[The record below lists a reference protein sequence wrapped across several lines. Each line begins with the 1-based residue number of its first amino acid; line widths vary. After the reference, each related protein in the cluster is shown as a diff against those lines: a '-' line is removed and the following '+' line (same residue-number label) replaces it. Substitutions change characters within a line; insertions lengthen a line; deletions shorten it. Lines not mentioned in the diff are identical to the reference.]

1 MQRFSWLRGGY
12 FFRGVSVMAKIR
24 SLRLQ
29 LTIVIVAITVVL
41 TLIMGVMN
49 IRSINIYS
57 TQVANTGL
65 NWETQ
70 RKASH
75 LDKMM
80 LQSQDAVDFTGSVAQ
95 QYFTRLDQVE
105 DPAFRT
111 EVAARLHQRFEAA
124 VRTIPEVDGYY
135 FHFNEGLVHGEN
147 GFWYQKNPTTGQFE
161 QQPFSHPTEGPD
173 PRSQEKNRWYYEP
186 LDRLSPVWISP
197 YRNQENSPL
206 IISYT
211 KPIFVNRR
219 CIGLVGIDIRMDTLI
234 GRLKNVHIYNS
245 GYALLFS
252 AGGELY
258 YHPDHPYGL
267 PDTNLSDFGLSQ
279 YQSLFRQ
286 HDSGSDTLPVFYKK
300 EQRQLAFT
308 TLVNGMKLGVEAPSS
323 EIYAVQR
330 TATFR
335 AFFLLILFAI
345 CGSSLAAY
353 LANKFL
359 QPLAAINKAASRMGQ
374 GNYDI
379 PVSYESQDEI
389 GQLARNINKTMGLM
403 KTMVQGLKT
412 EAFQDKLT
420 HVKNVSALE
429 TRILDLDGRI
439 TEKDPQLAFGVV
451 MVDCNGLKGINDTY
465 GHEKGNLLLQLT
477 AKTICDVYAHSPVYR
492 IGGDEFLVLLQNRDY
507 EHREAL
513 WQQLLPYL
521 RKRDW
526 TGEKPWEQLSF
537 SAGHAEY
544 QPGSDISFTEVFR
557 RADGAMYQVK
567 RSIEGDAAR

>member
-49 IRSINIYS
+49 IQSINIYS

-65 NWETQ
+65 NWKTQ
-70 RKASH
+70 REASH

-80 LQSQDAVDFTGSVAQ
+80 LQSQDAVDFAANTAQ
-95 QYFTRLDQVE
+95 QNFTSKDQLQ
-105 DPAFRT
+105 DPAFR
-111 EVAARLHQRFEAA
+111 ADIKIRLHRQFQAA
-124 VRTIPEVDGYY
+124 VRNIPEVSGFYL
-135 FHFNEGLVHGEN
+135 HFNEDLLPEPD
-147 GFWYQKNPTTGQFE
+147 GFFYQKLPGRTEFQE
-161 QQPFSHPTEGPD
+161 EPIAHPKEGPEEEA
-173 PRSQEKNRWYYEP
+173 QANNLWYYEP
-186 LDRLSPVWISP
+186 MEKLSPVWIPPYQESP
-197 YRNQENSPL
+197 NGPR

-234 GRLKNVHIYNS
+234 GRLKNVHIYDS

-267 PDTNLSDFGLSQ
+267 PDTNLSNFGLSQ

-300 EQRQLAFT
+300 EQKQLAFT

-507 EHREAL
+507 ENREAL

>member
-1 MQRFSWLRGGY
+1 
-12 FFRGVSVMAKIR
+12 MAKIR

-70 RKASH
+70 REASH

-80 LQSQDAVDFTGSVAQ
+80 LQSQDAVDFAANTAQ
-95 QYFTRLDQVE
+95 QYFTSKDQLQ
-105 DPAFRT
+105 DPAFR
-111 EVAARLHQRFEAA
+111 ADIKIRLHRQFQAA
-124 VRTIPEVDGYY
+124 VRNIPEVSGFYL
-135 FHFNEGLVHGEN
+135 HFNEDLLPEPD
-147 GFWYQKNPTTGQFE
+147 GFSYQKLPGRTEFQE
-161 QQPFSHPTEGPD
+161 EPIAHPKEGPEEEA
-173 PRSQEKNRWYYEP
+173 QANNRWYYEP
-186 LDRLSPVWISP
+186 MEKLSPVWIPPYQESP
-197 YRNQENSPL
+197 NGPRV
-206 IISYT
+206 ISYT

-234 GRLKNVHIYNS
+234 GRLKNVHIYDS

-267 PDTNLSDFGLSQ
+267 PDTNLSNFGLSQ

-374 GNYDI
+374 GDYDTFI
-379 PVSYESQDEI
+379 HNNRGDEV
-389 GQLARNINKTMGLM
+389 GELAQNMNQTMVLM
-403 KTMVQGLKT
+403 KDMFARLEKQAMEDT
-412 EAFQDKLT
+412 LT
-420 HVKNVSALE
+420 RVKNNRAYEQMVHELNHRMYQE
-429 TRILDLDGRI
+429 P
-439 TEKDPQLAFGVV
+439 KPAFGVL
-451 MVDCNGLKGINDTY
+451 MVDVNGLKGVNDRF
-465 GHEKGNLLLQLT
+465 GHEQGNLLLKHT
-477 AKTICDVYAHSPVYR
+477 VKTICDLFKHSPVYR
-492 IGGDEFLVLLQNRDY
+492 VGGDEFVVILQNQDY
-507 EHREAL
+507 TNRKAL
-513 WQQLLPYL
+513 LEQLRPYS
-521 RKRDW
+521 RKRDYSLK
-526 TGEKPWEQLSF
+526 EPWLQLAFASGF
-537 SAGHAEY
+537 SNYDPETDENY
-544 QPGSDISFTEVFR
+544 LQVFL
-557 RADGAMYQVK
+557 RADAAMYLDK
-567 RSIEGDAAR
+567 KSREGKEMR